1 MKHYIIEGNITNP
14 EKINDH
20 IMSAHIAYSQK
31 AMDKGL
37 ILTSGL
43 KEDMSGGLF
52 MMKGE
57 SLAHIEEYL
66 ENEPLKVNN
75 IQEYR
80 IIGFTPH
87 YFNQNSTEWF
97 NK

>member
-1 MKHYIIEGNITNP
+1 MKHYIIEGKIINP
-14 EKINDH
+14 EKMNDS
-20 IMSAHIAYSQK
+20 IMGEHIAYSKK

-37 ILTSGL
+37 ILLSGL

-57 SLAHIEEYL
+57 NISEIEEYL
-66 ENEPLKVNN
+66 NNEPLKVNN

-80 IIGFTPH
+80 IIEFNAH
-87 YFNQNSTEWF
+87 YFNENHTEWF